1 MRKKRVLMRKGKSSM
16 SKNSTEN
23 NIIKNNKKQI
33 ILSSVI
39 ILLPVIVGVILF
51 LLMPETIQPE
61 WSSWGDPERYGSRT
75 LALLGLPI
83 GFFVVHSFSIFL
95 VSRDSKNE
103 DQNWKIVTTVFWVLP
118 IVSLT
123 ICGFTYALVLG
134 NSISGKV
141 FVSALMGIM
150 FVVLGNYMPKCKPN
164 RTIGVRVKWTLQN
177 EENWNKT
184 HRLAGKVWV
193 FGGIILLATMFVPMG
208 KTGVTLLGLILLM
221 AFVPVVYSYL
231 YYRKQLKEGKWIEGN
246 TVNSSG
252 EKASEKRRTRISMIV
267 SLVVVVLAFLFVFS
281 GKYEVQFG
289 EKALHID
296 ATAWDDATVEYRD
309 ITQVEY
315 RNQDDPG
322 SRTFGFGSPL
332 LLMGRFENSEFGEY
346 TRYSHTSCDDCIVI
360 FAGEKV
366 MVLNGKDE
374 TETKEIY
381 DQMGTFLLS
390 SE

>member
-1 MRKKRVLMRKGKSSM
+1 M

-33 ILSSVI
+33 IISSMI
-39 ILLPVIVGVILF
+39 ILLPVIVGVILL
-51 LLMPETIQPE
+51 LLMPEKIQPE
-61 WSSWGDPERYGSRT
+61 WSSWGDSELYGSRA

-83 GFFVVHSFSIFL
+83 GFFVVHCFSIFL

-103 DQNWKIVTTVFWVLP
+103 DQNRKIVTTVFWVLP

-141 FVSALMGIM
+141 LVSALMGLM

-184 HRLAGKVWV
+184 HRFAGKVWV

-208 KTGVTLLGLILLM
+208 KTGVALLGVILLM
-221 AFVPVVYSYL
+221 AFAPVVYSYL
-231 YYRKQLKEGKWIEGN
+231 YYRKQLKAGKWLDEN
-246 TVNSSG
+246 TVKASG
-252 EKASEKRRTRISMIV
+252 ETVSGKKGNRISMIV
-267 SLVVVVLAFLFVFS
+267 ALVVVVLAFLFAFS

-289 EKALHID
+289 ESALHIN
-296 ATAWDDATVEYRD
+296 ATCWDDATVEYRD

-315 RNQDDPG
+315 RDQDDPG

-360 FAGEKV
+360 TAGEKV
-366 MVLNGKDE
+366 LVLNGKNE
-374 TETKEIY
+374 KETKEIY
-381 DQMGTFLLS
+381 DELTGKIF
-390 SE
+390 